1 LGCGTGET
9 AEAARVTGEAVM
21 GFLAAHGAPF
31 ERFDEDHLVATR
43 GAVCGW
49 LLSLQRTVGAVSRA
63 QVYVNPIQVYVNST
77 QIFC

>member
-1 LGCGTGET
+1 M
-9 AEAARVTGEAVM
+9 TGEAVM